1 MIEQALLTHLT
12 AQPELSAYLATYN
25 GEPAIFNQEA
35 PADKDTL
42 WGNGPQYGRI
52 VFAEDMQGDPERTM
66 GGTLIV
72 DILCFEDKQFPE
84 DIEPLIRKFIHGYFF
99 SNGTFTVAAQWKQS
113 SYFTE
118 AAKKVTGCTVT
129 FDLLAFPVITTD
141 APDVI
146 TRLNKWSRN
155 FDGLHVINLDPL
167 PETAWKPTGTDSA
180 VYWRLVSEAPAG
192 WIPDTYS
199 TIWRTATVRGHI
211 FSEDIS
217 TATTIGRKLIAG
229 LYAVKRLKKDGEAPV
244 MVNTKNTLDNGADAL
259 RTGQMTVESTFG
271 VIVYKH
277 NTDVINNINIERRT

>member
-1 MIEQALLTHLT
+1 M
-12 AQPELSAYLATYN
+12 
-25 GEPAIFNQEA
+25 
-35 PADKDTL
+35 
-42 WGNGPQYGRI
+42 
-52 VFAEDMQGDPERTM
+52 
-66 GGTLIV
+66 
-72 DILCFEDKQFPE
+72 
-84 DIEPLIRKFIHGYFF
+84 
-99 SNGTFTVAAQWKQS
+99 
-113 SYFTE
+113 
-118 AAKKVTGCTVT
+118 T

-146 TRLNKWSRN
+146 ARLNKWSSN

-167 PETAWKPTGTDSA
+167 PDTAWKPTGTDSA

-199 TIWRTATVRGHI
+199 TLWRTATVRGHI

-217 TATTIGRKLIAG
+217 TATTIGRKLITG

-271 VIVYKH
+271 VIVYKQ